1 MSESRKHTLDVGRTQ
16 LRRLGTLTDCVYA
29 LALVLI
35 IQWLPMPSESS
46 VTDGRVLLLDLFTEY
61 SGNLISIGIALAF
74 VIVYW
79 LRSNARTALLER
91 TDTVHTSLSITSVFF
106 LLFLLYIVRIGAEVA
121 GVSSRAGESIA
132 VALIGLPLAAGWW
145 HAERR
150 GLIRKGV
157 TDNEKIGEFV
167 VVLPSRRLAPNSCLC
182 RLAPF
187 AAGRVGVVAPVAHR
201 LLGRLGDAVDD
212 SGQELEDIPARL
224 GWKRAAVAPGEEIGN
239 DRRGDQLL
247 VQQPPQHIGTE
258 KPLNVPGVEPGKRP
272 EGAVGSEAPV
282 GDEHVDVWVEI
293 EQLARG
299 LDKPNGPWD
308 HGAPSK

>member
-167 VVLPSRRLAPNSCLC
+167 ESFTEPVTALVTL
-182 RLAPF
+182 PF
-187 AAGRVGVVAPVAHR
+187 AYAGELYWNLAW
-201 LLGRLGDAVDD
+201 LLYSPIAFLLKRRQFGR
-212 SGQELEDIPARL
+212 SS
-224 GWKRAAVAPGEEIGN
+224 RA
-239 DRRGDQLL
+239 
-247 VQQPPQHIGTE
+247 
-258 KPLNVPGVEPGKRP
+258 
-272 EGAVGSEAPV
+272 
-282 GDEHVDVWVEI
+282 
-293 EQLARG
+293 
-299 LDKPNGPWD
+299 
-308 HGAPSK
+308 